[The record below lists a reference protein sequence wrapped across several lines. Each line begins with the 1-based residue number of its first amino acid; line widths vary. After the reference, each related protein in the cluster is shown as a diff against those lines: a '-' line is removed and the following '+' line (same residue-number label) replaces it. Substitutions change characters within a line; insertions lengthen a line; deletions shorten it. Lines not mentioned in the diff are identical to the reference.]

1 MMEVTEDTYIED
13 LVEERPKAVKY
24 LLETDVV
31 CIKCGAPVWETLG
44 ALLDRHGIKGKERKR
59 MITEINDL

>member
-1 MMEVTEDTYIED
+1 MKVTEDIYIED

-24 LLETDVV
+24 LLEKDII

-44 ALLDRHGIKGKERKR
+44 SLLERHGIKGKEKKR
-59 MITEINDL
+59 IIAEINEL